1 MIAPVI
7 ITVLVWAL
15 ALCWPREKRS
25 SSNGIAL
32 GLAAL
37 AEGAGQLIRICIAV
51 IVTLFAW
58 LIYFIIV

>member
-15 ALCWPREKRS
+15 ALCWPVEKRN
-25 SSNGIAL
+25 SSNGVAL

-37 AEGAGQLIRICIAV
+37 AHGAGQLFRICIAV
-51 IVTLFAW
+51 VVTLIAW